1 MRKIL
6 LLLLIAL
13 SGAGTLFGASSP
25 SDYRYF
31 MELSP
36 PAAIIETQ
44 LNSIPLNDAV
54 WEKIASPDDM
64 RLYTQDG
71 REVPF
76 LLQQRFIS
84 GEKVRYEAIPGVVK
98 SFEQEENK
106 AILLLQVG
114 KDDGNGAC
122 VDALTIRTGE
132 QNFEK
137 QISIF
142 ARSIEGGDEWQ
153 LLVQD
158 QPFFDRNPRFALRS
172 VSFELPRGNYREL
185 KIQIDNYREDYLSP
199 LRRIT
204 ESESGDGN
212 AAARQEERKILFRE
226 LKIDGVDLAQS
237 VPVKFSKQPLEE
249 SRKLEILDI
258 TTNPAEKTTVIRFDC
273 RNIPLTRL
281 ELASDTTN
289 FSRRADFETED
300 GRIHYRAQLESVSI
314 PKFSRH
320 SARVD
325 FAGEQRFGVC
335 RLTIQ
340 NDDNPP
346 LEKITLL
353 GCKPVYHLVTLGTEI
368 PDALYYAGNGVE
380 PGDYDLAR
388 TLAGIDPAELAFNE
402 FQPGVPQ
409 QNPHFNPSGSG
420 GLGFDPERVFSVVA
434 VLLAVALIA
443 FIFRNIRRVENPPPE
458 E

>member
-1 MRKIL
+1 MKNFL
-6 LLLLIAL
+6 MAMLFC
-13 SGAGTLFGASSP
+13 AGTLFGASP
-25 SDYRYF
+25 EDYRFF
-31 MELSP
+31 MKLSP
-36 PAAIIETQ
+36 PEKRVDTQ

-64 RLYTQDG
+64 RLYTRDG
-71 REVPF
+71 REIPF
-76 LLQQRFIS
+76 LRQQEFVPGKTIRSIA
-84 GEKVRYEAIPGVVK
+84 VHGVVK
-98 SFEQEENK
+98 SFELEDKK
-106 AILLLQVG
+106 AILHVAVG
-114 KDDGNGAC
+114 DEGSLGCRVNF
-122 VDALTIRTGE
+122 LTIRTGE
-132 QNFEK
+132 RNFEK
-137 QISIF
+137 KVSIF
-142 ARSIEGGDEWQ
+142 GRSGGDGEAWKV
-153 LLVQD
+153 LVQD

-172 VSFELPRGNYREL
+172 VSFELPEGHYREL
-185 KIQIDNYREDYLSP
+185 RIEIDNYGEDYLSP
-199 LRRIT
+199 LRRVTSNGKTINRT
-204 ESESGDGN
+204 
-212 AAARQEERKILFRE
+212 EEREILFRE
-226 LKIDGVDLAQS
+226 LKIDDVELSFRES
-237 VPVKFSKQPLEE
+237 VNVSSHPEE
-249 SRKLEILDI
+249 VSRKLEILDI

-281 ELASDTTN
+281 ELASETAN

-320 SARVD
+320 SAKVD

-340 NDDNPP
+340 NNDNPP

-353 GCKPVYHLVTLGTEI
+353 GCGPVYHLVTLGTTI
-368 PDALYYAGNGVE
+368 PNRLYYAGNDVE
-380 PGDYDLAR
+380 PGDYDLER

-409 QNPHFNPSGSG
+409 QNPHFNPAGSG
-420 GLGFDPERVFSVVA
+420 GLGFDPERVFSAVA